1 MVALYGSATRPAG
14 SDNFWPPVG
23 TVVEW
28 FAVQPVV
35 DLATQALA
43 AGWPILGTI
52 GEKLTHLTKHGD
64 HTPWSYGKKRSY
76 VYAIDLAPPAA
87 FEKYLVALC
96 KSTVD
101 TTWIDFW
108 NMNGSQY
115 DHGGNRVAD
124 SGDEHLH
131 LSVALGAETKHVTV
145 ITDYLV
151 TMRIVAAAPTKT
163 SSTPVQEEDDMAGR
177 GEDIYTLLHDGKRA
191 GPAQSAGGGVPIAW
205 IVREFKEVGDTL
217 AQLKDAVTKM
227 SLDLAALRAQVGPK
241 P

>member
-14 SDNFWPPVG
+14 SDSHWPPVG

-64 HTPWSYGKKRSY
+64 HTPWSAGKKHGY

-87 FEKYLVALC
+87 FEAWLVALC
-96 KSTVD
+96 KSTAD
-101 TTWIDFW
+101 TSWIDFW

-115 DHGGNRVAD
+115 DHGGNWVTG
-124 SGDEHLH
+124 SGDHHLH
-131 LSVALGAETKHVTV
+131 LSVAGGAETRHVTV
-145 ITDYLV
+145 ITDYV
-151 TMRIVAAAPTKT
+151 TAVTAAAPTKT
-163 SSTPVQEEDDMAGR
+163 STPTAEEDDMSGR

-217 AQLKDAVTKM
+217 AQIKDALTKLSM
-227 SLDLAALRAQVGPK
+227 DVAALKAKQ
-241 P
+241 